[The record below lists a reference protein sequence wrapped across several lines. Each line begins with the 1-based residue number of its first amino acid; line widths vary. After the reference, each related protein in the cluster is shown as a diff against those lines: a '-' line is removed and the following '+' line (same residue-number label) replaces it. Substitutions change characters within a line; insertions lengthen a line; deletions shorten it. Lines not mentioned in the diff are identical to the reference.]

1 MSILYF
7 ADGQI
12 DLDRGSAILD
22 GRYAELPGGVRPFAE
37 VFGGDFYAL
46 GDTRPTPME
55 ALDALEEFRSDDGT
69 LEPYVVFEAA
79 GRRVELLVSVPGD
92 GTCTVSVYTDA
103 EELHH
108 QVTYAGEAD
117 DSAALWLS
125 VAATIAFHQ
134 Q

>member
-92 GTCTVSVYTDA
+92 GTRTVSVYTDA
-103 EELHH
+103 EEIHH
-108 QVTYAGEAD
+108 QVTYAGEPD
-117 DSAALWLS
+117 DSPELWLGL
-125 VAATIAFHQ
+125 AATIAFHQ
-134 Q
+134 R